1 MVGHEKNAWHRNKI
15 SDSGAFVRTG
25 VFRLVLGGSVRCFP
39 LADAQDFG
47 GLAAAHAQPGKSRA
61 HADVAGQSAGGRSE
75 RTAPARGG
83 GSSGRGCAFYG
94 GLRLS
99 GHVPKPHGLAGPSW
113 RVDRRGIRRGIGAF
127 AGSWLWR
134 GDGAVFHLWP
144 ARGSACVSH
153 FAREQNPDDACD
165 GARGRDDQLSFYLRH
180 LLY

>member
-15 SDSGAFVRTG
+15 SDSGAFVHTG

-75 RTAPARGG
+75 RAAPARGG
-83 GSSGRGCAFYG
+83 GSSGRGCTFYG

-99 GHVPKPHGLAGPSW
+99 GHVPKPHGLTGSSR
-113 RVDRRGIRRGIGAF
+113 RVDGRGIRRGTGAF
-127 AGSWLWR
+127 AGPWLRR

-144 ARGSACVSH
+144 ARGSARLSH

>member
-1 MVGHEKNAWHRNKI
+1 MVGHEKNAWHGNTI

-25 VFRLVLGGSVRCFP
+25 VFRLVLGGAVRCFP

-47 GLAAAHAQPGKSRA
+47 GLAAAHAQPWKTRA
-61 HADVAGQSAGGRSE
+61 YADVAGQSAGGRSE
-75 RTAPARGG
+75 RAAPARGCG
-83 GSSGRGCAFYG
+83 GSGRGGAVYG

-113 RVDRRGIRRGIGAF
+113 RVDRRGLWRGIGAF
-127 AGSWLWR
+127 AGSWLRR

-144 ARGSACVSH
+144 ARGSACLSH
-153 FAREQNPDDACD
+153 FARKQNPDDACD
-165 GARGRDDQLSFYLRH
+165 GARRRDDQLSFYLRH